1 MSFTMPATPPTN
13 EATRPRDGKRPS
25 AAVSRQP
32 AIGSRP
38 QLFAPLRALLTQR
51 VRLQRRGFQIHI
63 VLEAPPEAL
72 AHASADAPAGAPAA
86 PTSGAA
92 LRHDHRQLVMLLKRQ
107 PDLRHTLRHLGCVE
121 QTLARDGSR
130 ALKTMPEKVL
140 HKAVEQLEGLSRD
153 DATFVLPELMLRLRH
168 ALASVQERASEFE
181 STEAMDIS
189 EASHSL
195 FDEMERSWN
204 GRMPDAK

>member
-1 MSFTMPATPPTN
+1 MLFTMPATPPTD

-32 AIGSRP
+32 ATGSRP
-38 QLFAPLRALLTQR
+38 QLFAPLRALLTHK

-63 VLEAPPEAL
+63 VLEAPP
-72 AHASADAPAGAPAA
+72 DAPADAPAA

-92 LRHDHRQLVMLLKRQ
+92 LRHDHRQLVKLLKRQ

-121 QTLARDGSR
+121 QTLAREGSR

-153 DATFVLPELMLRLRH
+153 DASFVLPELMLRLRH
-168 ALASVQERASEFE
+168 ALATVQQRASEFE